1 MDPHDNIGDADG
13 AHVAPIIPAEVPRV
27 EHLPVADPANDAIE
41 KYMSQFEQLE
51 LMDAA
56 NAKLIAGIAT
66 ASDDQMRLYKA
77 IGAIKKLQERN
88 ELGYALL
95 VAMNNFYS
103 DK

>member
-1 MDPHDNIGDADG
+1 MDPHDNIGDAIDG
-13 AHVAPIIPAEVPRV
+13 THVAPITPAEVPRV
-27 EHLPVADPANDAIE
+27 EHPLDPANDAIE

-56 NAKLIAGIAT
+56 NAKLIAGIST

-77 IGAIKKLQERN
+77 IGVIKKLQERN